1 MQSMNPV
8 RVANSRAA
16 CRGGDLLEA
25 TATRFSYDEGDPTAK
40 TNGGTMRT
48 ALAVLV
54 LGLPLIGFPPAAA
67 EEGKAPDG
75 WTTAAP
81 RAEIRPHFAY
91 EPQGGRDGGG
101 RWVIAADGREGLDGS
116 WVKSFPV

>member
-8 RVANSRAA
+8 RVENSRAA
-16 CRGGDLLEA
+16 RRGDDLHEA
-25 TATRFSYDEGDPTAK
+25 TATCFGYDEGDPTAK

-54 LGLPLIGFPPAAA
+54 LGVLVPGFPPPTAA

-101 RWVIAADGREGLDGS
+101 RWVIEADGREGLDGS
-116 WVKSFPV
+116 WV